1 MNSKRKEFKSEVV
14 TFRLTPTQKD
24 KVNETCQ
31 KNNVKRSTVLQKIV
45 EGYYN
50 LK

>member
-1 MNSKRKEFKSEVV
+1 MNNKRKEFKSEVV
-14 TFRLTPTQKD
+14 TFRLTPTQKN

-31 KNNVKRSTVLQKIV
+31 KQNVKRSTVLQEIV
-45 EGYYN
+45 KEHYN